1 MPSGVVPLLK
11 KGTIMDP
18 RGRTSMIADEIRP
31 NRFSEVI
38 GNREPVERITNA
50 IANDRVPPV
59 VFVTGPTGVGK
70 TTFGRIVARAKI
82 CKDRKPGEFEPCG
95 HCANCRVI
103 LDDFLCGLDIYEEID
118 ANELTHE
125 RLFEWRHLAIKPE
138 MVLFIDEVQDL
149 EPSQMRK
156 LRKMIEGLRATMI
169 LTTTHRDELE
179 DALLNR
185 LKSYEYRLARP
196 TADDVVEFLERRC
209 RELGVQFS
217 DQSQLARV
225 AEALNCEMRP
235 CAEFPRKVLAET
247 SDQRISDS
255 YLDHVFGNAGAS
267 QPHTRQRRRQ
277 VI

>member
-1 MPSGVVPLLK
+1 ME
-11 KGTIMDP
+11 TRRQI
-18 RGRTSMIADEIRP
+18 SMIADDIRP
-31 NRFSEVI
+31 NQFSQII
-38 GNREPVERITNA
+38 GNGEPVDRMVNA
-50 IANDRVPPV
+50 IANNRVPPV
-59 VFVTGPTGVGK
+59 VFITGPTGVGK
-70 TTFGRIVARAKI
+70 TTFGRVVARAKI
-82 CKDRKPGEFEPCG
+82 CENRKPGESEPCG
-95 HCANCRVI
+95 HCENCRVT
-103 LDDFLCGLDIYEEID
+103 LDDFLCGLMCYEEID

-125 RLFEWRHLAIKPE
+125 RLFEWRHLAVNPD

-185 LKSYEYRLARP
+185 LKSYEYRLVRP
-196 TADDVVEFLERRC
+196 TIGDIVEFLKCRC
-209 RELGVQFS
+209 EDFKIQFN
-217 DQSQLARV
+217 DRSQLARV

-247 SDQRISDS
+247 PDQRITDA
-255 YLDHVFGNAGAS
+255 YLDQVFGKAEIS
-267 QPHTRQRRRQ
+267 QVQPRSRSRR